1 MRHHYEQHVEEESG
15 KMGKGKRV
23 RRQVQYFQPGQDI
36 EASNF
41 DGDEEY
47 QGDDGP
53 AGSDNEYQG
62 ATHFYNLRI
71 SPGLCGRFK
80 VSDRVRYSV
89 ISNTAIVIK

>member
-1 MRHHYEQHVEEESG
+1 
-15 KMGKGKRV
+15 MGKGKRV

-62 ATHFYNLRI
+62 ATHFYNLR
-71 SPGLCGRFK
+71 L
-80 VSDRVRYSV
+80 SV
-89 ISNTAIVIK
+89 FQGSADYGYNSCTMRCHKITWSESM